1 MSEIKIEKYNDEIEF
16 KVVIEKFKIYVFG
29 ILSYWYVVLLSSLLL
44 GGILFYKAYK
54 EPPIYTATMKYSVGN
69 VNSFPLG
76 NLLGQFG
83 IDGSSSAIGKAI
95 EITTSRKILNEILFN
110 KIVIEGKSDY
120 LANHIITEYNLNDDW
135 GKLNDV
141 HLKEVLSNFK
151 FKHGDITKFSSDE
164 LYALKDVCSII
175 YSSERKGGLLV
186 SDFESQTMVCRIQTS
201 SSNEQISYYI
211 TKFIYDRLVD
221 KYFSKNANPLKKS
234 FDSFKFRTDSIFDL
248 IKATEIRLANF
259 KDKHHNLIS
268 QEAMVEKSMIE
279 KEIMKLSIAYSETAK
294 NQEMLDLSLKSVSG
308 SIELIDEPFFPL
320 PVEKS
325 SKIMAF
331 LIGGLMGG
339 FLSVMV
345 LLFLIFYRR
354 IMQS

>member
-16 KVVIEKFKIYVFG
+16 KVVIEKFKIYAFG
-29 ILSYWYVVLLSSLLL
+29 IFKYWYVVLLSSLTL

-95 EITTSRKILNEILFN
+95 EVTTSRKILNEILFN

-120 LANHIITEYNLNDDW
+120 LANHIITEFTLTKNWD
-135 GKLNDV
+135 KLSDKQ
-141 HLKEVLSNFK
+141 LKEVLHDFK
-151 FKHGDITKFSSDE
+151 FKNTDITKFNSVE
-164 LYALKDVCSII
+164 LYALKDVCSLI
-175 YSSERKGGLLV
+175 YSSDRKSGLLI
-186 SDFESQTMVCRIQTS
+186 SDYESQTMVCRIQTS
-201 SSNEQISYYI
+201 SKNEQISYYI

-221 KYFSKNANPLKKS
+221 KYYSKNAIPLKKS

-248 IKATEIRLANF
+248 IKATEIKLANF

-279 KEIMKLSIAYSETAK
+279 KELMKLSIAYSETAK

-320 PVEKS
+320 PVDKS
-325 SKIMAF
+325 SKFMAF
-331 LIGGLMGG
+331 IVGALLGG
-339 FLSVMV
+339 FLSFVCV
-345 LLFLIFYRR
+345 LFFVFYQR
-354 IMQS
+354 IMNA